1 MNFNYELIT
10 QPNTVVHCRTKEQAR
25 ALLRFMH
32 DKGMKWFSGASLKET
47 KYNRYNADTSY
58 NFNEGR
64 SVSYTSIHFYYNTRY
79 KILSFEEALKE
90 NTMELHASEILK
102 ADGDATMAVSI
113 KALQKLINTID
124 FQQKAI
130 AEQNAMIEEKDT
142 QIERYDNIV
151 KDYEDKFVK
160 MQAEIDQ
167 LKNTSFAMRGVVTD
181 IKF

>member
-1 MNFNYELIT
+1 
-10 QPNTVVHCRTKEQAR
+10 
-25 ALLRFMH
+25 
-32 DKGMKWFSGASLKET
+32 
-47 KYNRYNADTSY
+47 
-58 NFNEGR
+58 
-64 SVSYTSIHFYYNTRY
+64 
-79 KILSFEEALKE
+79 
-90 NTMELHASEILK
+90 MELHASEILK

-130 AEQNAMIEEKDT
+130 AEQNTMIEEKDT